1 MLHMVEAIV
10 IGTQIAAQN
19 RLRQGIH
26 VRLRQIHAVRNI
38 RIHHTEHHICRIS
51 GPAAQ
56 ICSGLLNTFCHTLRG
71 RIAGNIHRAEHMSQ
85 IHGVAIRQ
93 LHFLQIF
100 QSRCPSAVLRILLC
114 HIGGKGGIFR
124 PGQCGPC
131 AGGIAFYTGTDK
143 IDHQRTGVLLRIL
156 RSIICRIGL
165 QFL

>member
-1 MLHMVEAIV
+1 MVEAIV

-38 RIHHTEHHICRIS
+38 RIHRTEHHICRIS

-93 LHFLQIF
+93 LHFLQI
-100 QSRCPSAVLRILLC
+100 LRILLC